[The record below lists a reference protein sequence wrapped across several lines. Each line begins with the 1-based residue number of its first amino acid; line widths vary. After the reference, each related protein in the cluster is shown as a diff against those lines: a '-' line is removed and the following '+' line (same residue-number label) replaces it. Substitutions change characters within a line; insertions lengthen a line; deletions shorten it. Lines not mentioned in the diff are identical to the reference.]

1 MDPPPVKFAAS
12 PGTPLFPLSPERVN
26 GSRGPYNGPV
36 QQSPLMPEFG
46 KASLGVDPFLFNGGS
61 PESKLRSHSRNN
73 SSDAMVHGMV
83 ARFDSLSIR
92 DHKAANEV
100 AIKRADMAR
109 EMAELE
115 RDKLKR
121 ELVARDDE
129 LRKVKEEQRKL
140 KKECEETRERERK
153 VSKRIDVTMV
163 GTLHS
168 SSGNE
173 TNMRCCR
180 KTTTATRRI
189 TCTQFLSTRKKFGS

>member
-26 GSRGPYNGPV
+26 GSRGPYNGQM
-36 QQSPLMPEFG
+36 QQSPSMPEFG
-46 KASLGVDPFLFNGGS
+46 KTSLGVDPFLFKGGS

-92 DHKAANEV
+92 DYKAANEV
-100 AIKRADMAR
+100 AMKRAEMAR

-121 ELVARDDE
+121 ELAAREDDF
-129 LRKVKEEQRKL
+129 RKL
-140 KKECEETRERERK
+140 KEDQRRLKKSLDESREDTRK
-153 VSKRIDVTMV
+153 ATKRNDVLMV
-163 GTLHS
+163 GIV
-168 SSGNE
+168 N
-173 TNMRCCR
+173 
-180 KTTTATRRI
+180 
-189 TCTQFLSTRKKFGS
+189 